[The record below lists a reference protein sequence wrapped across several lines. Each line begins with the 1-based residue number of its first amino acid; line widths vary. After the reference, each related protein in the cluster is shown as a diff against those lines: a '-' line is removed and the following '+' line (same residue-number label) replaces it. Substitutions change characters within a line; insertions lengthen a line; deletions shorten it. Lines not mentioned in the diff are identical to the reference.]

1 MSSKSR
7 KEEVHDNGELY
18 RHHRHNVERRRPA
31 HPPFRCQT
39 PPDVGNM
46 PIWRLIGPMLRR
58 FLFGDHPIQPLSFSA
73 NKPQT
78 LQRCTE
84 TPSKARLLMASF
96 HSQILHGQLPK
107 QTTSDSMATLLHS
120 THPPDPFPSTVWPRL
135 HQGVRFPHP
144 STSSCPAG
152 CTSIFGTSPS
162 PFGFKFFFL
171 Y

>member
-18 RHHRHNVERRRPA
+18 CHHRHNVERRRPA
-31 HPPFRCQT
+31 HPPCRCQA

-46 PIWRLIGPMLRR
+46 PIWRPRSNAPQIPIRR
-58 FLFGDHPIQPLSFSA
+58 RPHSTTLLLSQQASRCNDVPRLPPKLGSSWHPSPRKFCMVSFQT
-73 NKPQT
+73 KP
-78 LQRCTE
+78 
-84 TPSKARLLMASF
+84 PA
-96 HSQILHGQLPK
+96 ILWP
-107 QTTSDSMATLLHS
+107 LLHS
-120 THPPDPFPSTVWPRL
+120 THPPDPFPSTVGTRL

-162 PFGFKFFFL
+162 PSRFKFFFL